1 MAKEP
6 VFKVNQTV
14 VINNLLLANYQALLH
29 KAIRKARIHTRMRAF
44 YTYSKRLDQMVRA
57 F

>member
-14 VINNLLLANYQALLH
+14 VINILLLANYQALLH